1 VPDGKYTFT
10 VYDEYSDGLSYP
22 MDGLVSLTLG
32 ELVVLEAEG
41 DFGASA
47 SLTFT
52 MTDGEL
58 VLDAGDDE
66 GDE

>member
-1 VPDGKYTFT
+1 MPDGKYTFT
-10 VYDEYSDGLSYP
+10 VYDEFGDGLSYP
-22 MDGLVSLTLG
+22 KDGLVSLTLG
-32 ELVVLEAEG
+32 ELVILEAEG

-47 SLTFT
+47 SSTFT